1 MFSTYQ
7 YKCLV
12 LSDRDYCWSI
22 CIHILPNCSCIC
34 SRHIDKLISLCIH
47 QCLLMKQLKNWS
59 EKMSTNLDFTMINF
73 HLRISDHLHGSLEG
87 NGNLM
92 SLSSKLN
99 QKHTL
104 SKKQLQNS
112 HNKWNKR
119 SSHLTKQAEKFRP
132 FLVSD
137 QQPPSFIEHLAGP

>member
-1 MFSTYQ
+1 
-7 YKCLV
+7 
-12 LSDRDYCWSI
+12 
-22 CIHILPNCSCIC
+22 
-34 SRHIDKLISLCIH
+34 
-47 QCLLMKQLKNWS
+47 
-59 EKMSTNLDFTMINF
+59 MSTNLDFTMINF
-73 HLRISDHLHGSLEG
+73 HLRISDHLHGSLED

-92 SLSSKLN
+92 SLSSKLK
-99 QKHTL
+99 QKHTV

-119 SSHLTKQAEKFRP
+119 SSHLTKQAENFRP